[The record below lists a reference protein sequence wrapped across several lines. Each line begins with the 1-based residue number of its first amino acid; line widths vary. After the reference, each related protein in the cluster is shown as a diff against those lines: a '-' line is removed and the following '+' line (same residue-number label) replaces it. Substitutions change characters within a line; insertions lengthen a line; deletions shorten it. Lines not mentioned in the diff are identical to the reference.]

1 MTNPFYT
8 EPWPVRTIID
18 RVLEILDTEA
28 KFCAKSIALDKNGAP
43 CYPTDL
49 DRNKKPVA
57 VKFSLVGALTIA
69 TNDDAT
75 LRYNILW
82 NFREFLSVGELY
94 GIHGCCVDP
103 VAWCAEKD
111 RTLDQIRDQLDE
123 YADWAECFN
132 NPSDT
137 QKL

>member
-1 MTNPFYT
+1 MNNHFYT
-8 EPWPVRTIID
+8 PPWPVRTVID
-18 RVLEILDTEA
+18 RVLKILDKPEH
-28 KFCAKSIALDKNGAP
+28 FCAKSIAQDRNGAP

-69 TNDDAT
+69 TDDDAS

-82 NFREFLSVGELY
+82 SFRQFLSICDDDEIGH
-94 GIHGCCVDP
+94 IDP

-111 RTLDQIRDQLDE
+111 RTLEQIRIQLDE
-123 YADWAECFN
+123 YAEWTDCFN
-132 NPSDT
+132 NPADM